1 MTDAELLLQHD
12 HHISGQELESIIRL
26 ERVYIAEHENVLQA
40 AEIRPFLDN
49 TPFMNM
55 LYLLEDFRRQGFGTE
70 LMRFW
75 EGKMGKA
82 GYGFVM
88 TSTAS
93 NECAQHFYYKLGY
106 TAIGGF
112 CPEGEPYELLL
123 ARSCK
128 YTEKPSC
135 RSGRRVPPLW
145 SDFPR

>member
-1 MTDAELLLQHD
+1 MKIRTAAMTDAELLLQHD

-26 ERVYIAEHENVLQA
+26 GRVYIAEHENGFAGWL
-40 AEIRPFLDN
+40 RYGLFWDN

-112 CPEGEPYELLL
+112 CPEAEPYELLL
-123 ARSCK
+123 AK
-128 YTEKPSC
+128 K
-135 RSGRRVPPLW
+135 L
-145 SDFPR
+145 